1 MSAMTLSQPINA
13 PSASPETVA
22 RRLFRLS
29 IGVFFIGGFLS
40 ASVSLLVP
48 QLRSVFSL
56 DYKAVLLVQLAFHS
70 SYLLFAL
77 PAALAVVRIGYMRA
91 IAFGLTVM
99 TAGCL
104 ALVLAQ
110 GMRQFFLVLAALLLL
125 SAGQTVL
132 QIAANTVV
140 TVIGPSRRSAFRL
153 NLLQGFNSLGTVL
166 GPLLSA
172 PFLLANIAPGSRAG
186 MTASV
191 PFIAIGVVLAMLS
204 TLYLGH
210 RTLLAGA
217 PEGAGNTLP
226 RDWSR
231 QIFAV
236 LRDRRLLWGTVAIF
250 VYVGAEVTIGT
261 LMTNVLMLPERLA
274 LDPVSAGRLVSLY
287 WGGAMIGRFG
297 GAWLMTRIPEARLL
311 LYAALAGIAL
321 TVGAVVLPGAL
332 GAVALIAVGLC
343 NAIMYPTIYALAMP
357 QDSRRAPLASM
368 WLCMAVVGGA
378 VVPILTGTAADALG
392 LLTALLLPA
401 LCYAVIAAF
410 AAMCVKPSLKER
422 EA

>member
-1 MSAMTLSQPINA
+1 MSAMTTAFPSDA
-13 PSASPETVA
+13 PAPPETVA
-22 RRLFRLS
+22 RRLFWLS

-48 QLRSVFSL
+48 QLRSVLSL

-77 PAALAVVRIGYMRA
+77 PAALAVVRVGYMRA

-110 GMRQFFLVLAALLLL
+110 SMRQFFLVLAALLLL

-172 PFLLANIAPGSRAG
+172 PFLLTNIAPGSRADL
-186 MTASV
+186 TASI
-191 PFIAIGVVLAMLS
+191 PFIATGAVLAMLS
-204 TLYLGH
+204 SLYVSH
-210 RTLLAGA
+210 RALLTGA
-217 PEGAGNTLP
+217 REGAGNTLP
-226 RDWSR
+226 RDGSR

-236 LRDRRLLWGTVAIF
+236 LHDRRLMWGTLAIF

-274 LDPVSAGRLVSLY
+274 LEPVSAGRLVSLY

-311 LYAALAGIAL
+311 FYAAMSAIVL
-321 TVGAVVLPGAL
+321 TVAAVVLPGAS

-357 QDSRRAPLASM
+357 QDSSRAPLASM

-378 VVPILTGTAADALG
+378 IVPILTGSAADAMG
-392 LLTALLLPA
+392 LLPALLLPA

-410 AAMCVKPSLKER
+410 AATCTRRQS
-422 EA
+422 EACAA